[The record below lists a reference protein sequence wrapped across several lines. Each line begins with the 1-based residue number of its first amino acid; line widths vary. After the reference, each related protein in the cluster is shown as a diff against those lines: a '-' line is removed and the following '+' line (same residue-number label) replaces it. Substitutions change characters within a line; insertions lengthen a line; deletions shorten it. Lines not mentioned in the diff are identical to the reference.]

1 MPAAG
6 LRVALGP
13 SLFLACGVALAQAGG
28 SVALLS
34 DYRWRGVSLSDD
46 RPTYQLSATYDH
58 PSGWFGGASLTG
70 VALGPYDRRQV
81 QLLGYAGYA
90 GRLSERLGWEAG
102 ATGVHFSVDS
112 RYDYGEAF
120 AGLNGERWN
129 MRLHY
134 SPDYFGRGMRTAYAE
149 FNVGVPLSALVRA
162 TAHAGALVRV
172 GGSPAEDGRA
182 DLDGS
187 IGLAIARDAWEVR
200 IDWVA
205 GGRSS
210 IYPTA
215 YGHAANSTLVLS
227 ASFAF

>member
-1 MPAAG
+1 
-6 LRVALGP
+6 
-13 SLFLACGVALAQAGG
+13 
-28 SVALLS
+28 
-34 DYRWRGVSLSDD
+34 
-46 RPTYQLSATYDH
+46 
-58 PSGWFGGASLTG
+58 
-70 VALGPYDRRQV
+70 
-81 QLLGYAGYA
+81 
-90 GRLSERLGWEAG
+90 
-102 ATGVHFSVDS
+102 
-112 RYDYGEAF
+112 
-120 AGLNGERWN
+120 
-129 MRLHY
+129 
-134 SPDYFGRGMRTAYAE
+134 
-149 FNVGVPLSALVRA
+149 
-162 TAHAGALVRV
+162 VRV